1 MTILQTAETIIL
13 TTMEWLD
20 TGKAL
25 GTCFRAEVLT
35 TNPDGSPA
43 TAKHYYR
50 LKLSM
55 LRRSML
61 HRLDAQEEMS
71 ILEPPLPY

>member
-1 MTILQTAETIIL
+1 MA
-13 TTMEWLD
+13 WLD

-25 GTCFRAEVLT
+25 GTCFRAEVLNT
-35 TNPDGSPA
+35 IPDGSLA

-61 HRLDAQEEMS
+61 H
-71 ILEPPLPY
+71 